1 MMVETV
7 PRFAIGLPLLIL
19 PIFLIIGLFIF
30 AVVKFGKDK
39 PAVIPLCVAGFIAAI
54 LGSVFFLRMG
64 FMFLPVFLIP
74 GLIILGLI
82 VFAVIK
88 SGKGKGLLVVLGV
101 LGVIAV
107 VMVFHLFSVSVQ
119 HAPQPVRMQT
129 SRDGTRRV
137 EPIRVQTAR
146 VTSEPAI
153 WHPGVEKEFLAD
165 VYPSRRAAVL
175 ALARHATETII
186 DSSLADVEI
195 SREIGLLQG
204 DHDRGL
210 LTELARQIERHSTHE
225 SVTCR
230 VLQIA
235 GSERDVIGGSEWF
248 VDGKGGEWFVGG
260 SERDAGSD
268 NSVAQLKLWVR
279 LGFDDVQTKRMSWN
293 DEVSSGKVW
302 LQVQGPD
309 GVSSGQVGFAEKPW
323 VESFPDFLSSN
334 PSMQFRLAR
343 SGDTCMSQHEAH
355 RQAVED
361 AMMKI
366 SQMLR
371 SVQNNPSIVPANMAI
386 TENDLSSGGFIA
398 DTFLQRFSGLAGPI
412 YREAIL
418 IDTSESKLSQLAE
431 RKTALSRA
439 KRITW
444 AKTGGT
450 LAGMFALIC
459 VVYLFLNAATRGYY
473 AWSLRIVLIIVLGIG
488 VLVILNF
495 A

>member
-175 ALARHATETII
+175 ALGRQVAETVIQ
-186 DSSLADVEI
+186 SSLADAQM
-195 SREIGLLQG
+195 SREIGLLQD

-210 LTELARQIERHSTHE
+210 LAELARQIERSSTYE
-225 SVTCR
+225 SITCR
-230 VLQIA
+230 VLQNI
-235 GSERDVIGGSEWF
+235 GSSEW
-248 VDGKGGEWFVGG
+248 
-260 SERDAGSD
+260 DADSD
-268 NSVAQLKLWVR
+268 NSVTQLKLWVR
-279 LGFDDVQTKRMSWN
+279 LVFDDIKTVRPSWSGDSSTKVAAGRASLKVKSPEGISSA
-293 DEVSSGKVW
+293 EVR
-302 LQVQGPD
+302 
-309 GVSSGQVGFAEKPW
+309 FAEKPW

-334 PSMQFRLAR
+334 PSRQLGLAR
-343 SGDTCMSQHEAH
+343 SGDSCISRQEAH
-355 RQAVED
+355 QQAVAD
-361 AMMKI
+361 AMMRI

-371 SVQNNPSIVPANMAI
+371 SVQKNPSIVPANMAVS
-386 TENDLSSGGFIA
+386 ENDLSSGGFIV
-398 DTFLQRFSGLAGPI
+398 DRFTQRFSGLAGPI
-412 YREAIL
+412 WREAIL
-418 IDTSESKLSQLAE
+418 IDTSENRLSQLAQQKI
-431 RKTALSRA
+431 RFSRA
-439 KRITW
+439 KRFIW
-444 AKTGGT
+444 ARTGGT
-450 LAGMFALIC
+450 LIGMFALIC

-473 AWSLRIVLIIVLGIG
+473 AWSLRITLMVVLGIG
-488 VLVILNF
+488 VFLFLILS
-495 A
+495 